1 MWSFAIWDSKKKK
14 LFFSRDRFGI
24 KPFYYYCNNEVFVF
38 ASEIKAL
45 LEIVPAEIN
54 KKSLYKYLYFDE
66 KDTNHETF
74 FRDIYQL
81 SPGHNLVIEQNKI
94 NVFPFYNLSNNKCD
108 EDYEL
113 SKKKFLKIFKKSIE
127 FRNRSD
133 VDLGY
138 ALSGGIDSSSIVKLC
153 NELYGKE
160 RKKTFSVV
168 FPDSKFDES
177 RYIDDL
183 LKTVSFD
190 NYKIAPSSENLRED
204 LKKFIYHNEEPVPD
218 LSYFNDFMLKKMIKE
233 KNVTVCLEGQGAD
246 EILAGYRSFVLP
258 YYFDLIDKFK
268 FKSLIKERRN
278 FKPLYYSK
286 LYNILIRYLL
296 SKIRGNINTKI
307 KMKFNFK
314 FKKIYNENYFKK
326 ISFENK
332 RRKNKSTNLSSA
344 LFNSLIYLSIP
355 KLVTRG
361 DKIAMA
367 HSIESRFP
375 FLDHNFVEYIF
386 SLPDRF
392 KIRDGITKKILRD
405 SLKNFLPNSIF
416 SRKDKIGFISPQTK
430 WLVDLSDFFDSIVYS
445 ESFKETPYINWT
457 IFEKKYSKLKNNQND
472 NLLSKEIW
480 KILSVYLWE
489 ITFIK
494 QK

>member
-1 MWSFAIWDSKKKK
+1 MTKKTQIMK
-14 LFFSRDRFGI
+14 L
-24 KPFYYYCNNEVFVF
+24 
-38 ASEIKAL
+38 
-45 LEIVPAEIN
+45 
-54 KKSLYKYLYFDE
+54 
-66 KDTNHETF
+66 F

-127 FRNRSD
+127 LRNRSD

-258 YYFDLIDKFK
+258 YYFDLI
-268 FKSLIKERRN
+268 
-278 FKPLYYSK
+278 
-286 LYNILIRYLL
+286 
-296 SKIRGNINTKI
+296 
-307 KMKFNFK
+307 
-314 FKKIYNENYFKK
+314 EN
-326 ISFENK
+326 
-332 RRKNKSTNLSSA
+332 
-344 LFNSLIYLSIP
+344 
-355 KLVTRG
+355 
-361 DKIAMA
+361 D
-367 HSIESRFP
+367 
-375 FLDHNFVEYIF
+375 
-386 SLPDRF
+386 
-392 KIRDGITKKILRD
+392 
-405 SLKNFLPNSIF
+405 
-416 SRKDKIGFISPQTK
+416 
-430 WLVDLSDFFDSIVYS
+430 
-445 ESFKETPYINWT
+445 
-457 IFEKKYSKLKNNQND
+457 
-472 NLLSKEIW
+472 
-480 KILSVYLWE
+480 
-489 ITFIK
+489 
-494 QK
+494 